1 MSIFSTKIYVYFF
14 YKNICL
20 FFVQK
25 GRMNDERGINPKL
38 DVHPADTTGSYA
50 LAFISGGIIAGC
62 GALCYWFIV
71 QKPIEVN

>member
-1 MSIFSTKIYVYFF
+1 
-14 YKNICL
+14 
-20 FFVQK
+20 
-25 GRMNDERGINPKL
+25 MNDERGINPKL